1 MVRNAAEATALD
13 IENKDK
19 HTKHW
24 QEDTARIAE
33 LKKPHDEKK
42 KKIHEKRKKTH
53 YSELKTLNTEQKHE
67 TKFKEQRPR
76 Q

>member
-1 MVRNAAEATALD
+1 MVRNAAKATALD

-19 HTKHW
+19 YTKHW

-33 LKKPHDEKK
+33 LKKAHEEKK
-42 KKIHEKRKKTH
+42 KKIREKKTH
-53 YSELKTLNTEQKHE
+53 HSELKTRNTEQKHE